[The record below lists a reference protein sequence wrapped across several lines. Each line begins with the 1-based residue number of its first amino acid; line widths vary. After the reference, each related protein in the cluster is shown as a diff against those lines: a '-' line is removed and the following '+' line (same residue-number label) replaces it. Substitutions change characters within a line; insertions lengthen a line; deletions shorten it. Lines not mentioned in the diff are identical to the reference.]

1 MLCTHNDICTLCDSD
16 KLESAFNLRPSALAE
31 SYSVTKDHTDILYPL
46 ELVLCQNCFCLQL
59 QHSIDQEHLFSNYS
73 YGTKSS
79 PGLVKH
85 FENYAKQTYRDDPFI
100 IDIGNN
106 DGTLLHEYQK
116 LGATKVLGV
125 DPSFNL
131 CNESVRI
138 GVPCLQEFFSLEA
151 AIDIGVEY
159 GGASL
164 ITANNVFAHS
174 RNLSD
179 MTYGVGH
186 LLTDNGRFIIEVSY
200 LPLLMQNMVFD
211 FIYHEHLVY
220 HSLLPLQNFF
230 SNHGLK
236 IVKVETHSTKG
247 GSARFTIMKNISGV
261 GPDSTLENF
270 IDVETQMRL
279 KDISTYKKF
288 ETKIDQIK
296 YQVSELFHKITNKNQ
311 IIAGYGASA
320 TTTTLLHHFQ
330 IGGFISNL
338 YDDNIKRIGTF
349 SPGFQIPVCSPDEIY
364 TQNPDYIFITAWRFA
379 QQIIEKHREYKGTWI
394 IPLPQLRII

>member
-1 MLCTHNDICTLCDSD
+1 MLCTHNDICALCDSD
-16 KLESAFNLRPSALAE
+16 KLEPAFNLRPSALAE
-31 SYSVTKDHTDILYPL
+31 SYSVTKDHTDTLYPL
-46 ELVLCQNCFCLQL
+46 ELMLCQDCFCLQL
-59 QHSIDQEHLFSNYS
+59 RHSIDQEHLFSNYS
-73 YGTKSS
+73 YETKSS

-100 IDIGNN
+100 IDIGSN

-131 CNESVRI
+131 CNESVRV
-138 GVPCLQEFFSLEA
+138 GVPCLQEFFSLDLAVSILKEHEEA
-151 AIDIGVEY
+151 T
-159 GGASL
+159 L

-174 RNLSD
+174 SNLAD
-179 MTYGVGH
+179 MVDGVEF
-186 LLTDNGRFIIEVSY
+186 LLADNGRFIIEVSY

-211 FIYHEHLVY
+211 FIYHEHLCY
-220 HSLLPLQNFF
+220 HTLISLQHFF
-230 SNHGLK
+230 HQHDLK
-236 IVKVETHSTKG
+236 IVKIETHAMKG
-247 GSARFTIMKNISGV
+247 GSARFTVVKNSNPIEVDASV
-261 GPDSTLENF
+261 ENF
-270 IDVETQMRL
+270 TDVETQMRL

-379 QQIIEKHREYKGTWI
+379 QQIIEKHKEYKGTWI